1 MKKFTILFLLLN
13 SVGLNAQN
21 LDSTFVKFYTYSD
34 YLKTNNKNG
43 EVGSTIFEIA
53 SKLNTQSP
61 LKYFDEA
68 TILLNKEQYN
78 EASIIFILGAM
89 RWKYYGNFFKYS
101 EVDYNQKNELEE
113 VINAFLRSNVRNF
126 ASIINKASS
135 YHLSND
141 YIFCS
146 RKKKP
151 LYYDEAAGFYQR
163 LANQILINETY
174 FSNMWKKERV
184 DFENELKK

>member
-1 MKKFTILFLLLN
+1 MKTFPILFLLLN
-13 SVGLNAQN
+13 YVGLNAQN

-34 YLKTNNKNG
+34 YLKINNKNG

-78 EASIIFILGAM
+78 EASFIFILGAM

-126 ASIINKASS
+126 ASILKKASS

-151 LYYDEAAGFYQR
+151 FYYDEAAGFYQR
-163 LANQILINETY
+163 LANQILINEAY